1 MRAST
6 AMWLGAAAAGVCVWS
21 GQASAQGE
29 IVLVRTD
36 AQANAYAETQL
47 DGLTVWD
54 EAQLRIEAFDRGDE
68 FYRFDQTSGAG
79 SALPAGPSAS
89 ASVRY
94 SASGNPDGYAVSLGG
109 TVHAALAGEPGFDQ
123 RAQASLELNALETVR
138 FGGDLDDE
146 RASGSSSMAEVRLQ
160 ISYVA
165 PEEGTANSEAY
176 IRLEGLATG
185 PMDWRFNSQDTVL
198 DLTILT
204 PIELGTGRND
214 QLRLAVDW
222 DVFGDAA
229 FGDDEPLDLYTSLD
243 VQASFRF
250 VPSPASAMLLGL
262 GGVLGVRRRR

>member
-1 MRAST
+1 
-6 AMWLGAAAAGVCVWS
+6 MWLGAAAAAVCAWS
-21 GQASAQGE
+21 GEASAQGE

-36 AQANAYAETQL
+36 AQADAYAETQL

-54 EAQLRIEAFDRGDE
+54 EGQLRIDAFDRGDE
-68 FYRFDQTSGAG
+68 FYRIDQTSGAG
-79 SALPAGPSAS
+79 TALPGGPSA
-89 ASVRY
+89 ASSVWY
-94 SASGNPDGYAVSLGG
+94 GAGGNPDGYEVRLGG
-109 TVHAALAGEPGFDQ
+109 TVHAALADGAGFDQ
-123 RAQASLELNALETVR
+123 RAQANLELDAIETVQ

-146 RASGSSSMAEVRLQ
+146 RSSGSVAMAEVRVR

-165 PEEGTANSEAY
+165 PEDESANSEAN

-185 PMDWRFNSQDTVL
+185 PMNWRFNSEDTEL

-214 QLRLAVDW
+214 QLRLSVNW
-222 DVFGDAA
+222 DVFGDAESD
-229 FGDDEPLDLYTSLD
+229 GDEPLDLYTSLD

-262 GGVLGVRRRR
+262 GGVVGRRRR